1 MLHSEI
7 MQFKDEMLKNIRELE
22 RKIMTKVN
30 KNQEDLSSDL
40 NNITASLNSLKTNN
54 NAIIDSITE
63 TKLNFDKISHI
74 ESDLIKFHTTLNGQ
88 EKKINETMLDISFMK
103 EQYEKSFSDALI
115 VPGIIGKN
123 CKYNNFNDY
132 IVNINQEIS
141 RLKTEKEYSRKESR
155 ELKQKLEQG
164 MKSMSNLVDSFVG
177 RAKIYTDGTKK
188 GIIELMDELMD
199 TRISE
204 FDSKNMELFSKFY
217 KMDSDFNQKFE
228 KFDENLNNLNLNTT
242 EEIKRVEERLT
253 KLNNNLEEIYKYINE
268 TKEELKYFKNN
279 EEKYMNELEQ
289 IKNNFNNII
298 KTENNNNNENCNTI
312 TSDINYSKEITSVIN
327 QAKNIKEINNITT
340 KPNFN
345 EILLNNNNINN
356 NKSCQT
362 NNNESKLNQK
372 DPNLV
377 SKRSRNIT
385 NNPYNDKQ
393 IIEFSNNNI
402 NNAISSFNNNF
413 QKNLKVAN
421 SELANTFLLNNKKIS
436 LDDLK
441 EEEEINNLNT
451 DKNSDFANKTIKSIK
466 SSKKLS
472 ENKEKN
478 SYIKNDEIAFFL
490 NKKIK
495 KDNLINSKIKL
506 KKEKFPL
513 IKEKIFN
520 NIIFSNEGFFNA
532 KNYIKNNN
540 LNLLQKSKKK
550 ISPNKNKS
558 MNDKSKNKNKNGMII
573 SIDKETGVGCNIVKL
588 SIDDDNITPYNTN
601 GLITMASNKFFKKKF
616 IKSEESTSFSFDN
629 IFSNICNYT
638 KNIDMNNNLQNIICN
653 KTLQALLGDDKN
665 NLNINSVDNNLIKEI
680 NKVIKKNETFDDGK
694 IMLNKNKK

>member
-63 TKLNFDKISHI
+63 SKLNFDKISHI

-188 GIIELMDELMD
+188 GIIELMD

-228 KFDENLNNLNLNTT
+228 KFDENLNNLNLNTN

-298 KTENNNNNENCNTI
+298 KKENNNNNENCNTI

-377 SKRSRNIT
+377 SKRSRNIA

-638 KNIDMNNNLQNIICN
+638 KNIDMNNLQNIICN

>member
-164 MKSMSNLVDSFVG
+164 IKSMSNLVDSFVG

-188 GIIELMDELMD
+188 GIIELMD

-298 KTENNNNNENCNTI
+298 KIENNNNNENCNTI

>member
-188 GIIELMDELMD
+188 GIIELMD

-345 EILLNNNNINN
+345 EILLNNNNINNN

-629 IFSNICNYT
+629 IFSNICHYT
-638 KNIDMNNNLQNIICN
+638 KNIDMNNNSQNIICN

>member
-103 EQYEKSFSDALI
+103 EQYQKSFSDALI

-188 GIIELMDELMD
+188 GIIELMD

-253 KLNNNLEEIYKYINE
+253 ILNNNLEEIYKYINE

-345 EILLNNNNINN
+345 EILLNNNNINNN

-629 IFSNICNYT
+629 IFSNICHYT

>member
-74 ESDLIKFHTTLNGQ
+74 ESDLIKFHTALNGQ

-164 MKSMSNLVDSFVG
+164 IKSMSNLVDSFVG

-188 GIIELMDELMD
+188 GIIELMD
-199 TRISE
+199 TRI
-204 FDSKNMELFSKFY
+204 NMELFSKFY

-298 KTENNNNNENCNTI
+298 KIENNNNNENCNTI

-345 EILLNNNNINN
+345 EILLNNNNINNN

>member
-1 MLHSEI
+1 MLHFEI

-141 RLKTEKEYSRKESR
+141 RLKTEKEYSRKENR

-188 GIIELMDELMD
+188 GIIELMD

-217 KMDSDFNQKFE
+217 KMDSDFNQKIE

-466 SSKKLS
+466 SSKKLL

>member
-74 ESDLIKFHTTLNGQ
+74 ESDLTKFHTTLNGQ

-164 MKSMSNLVDSFVG
+164 IKSMSNLVDSFVG

-188 GIIELMDELMD
+188 GIIELMD

-298 KTENNNNNENCNTI
+298 KIENNNNNENCNTI

>member
-188 GIIELMDELMD
+188 GIIELMD

-345 EILLNNNNINN
+345 EILLNNNNINNN

>member
-164 MKSMSNLVDSFVG
+164 IKSMSNLVDSFVG

-188 GIIELMDELMD
+188 GIIELMD

-298 KTENNNNNENCNTI
+298 KIENNNNNENCNTI

-638 KNIDMNNNLQNIICN
+638 KNIDMNNLQNIICN

>member
-188 GIIELMDELMD
+188 GIIELMD

-298 KTENNNNNENCNTI
+298 KKENNNNNENCNTI

-345 EILLNNNNINN
+345 EILLNNNNINNN

>member
-74 ESDLIKFHTTLNGQ
+74 ESDLTKFHTALNGQ

-164 MKSMSNLVDSFVG
+164 IKSMSNLVDSFVG

-188 GIIELMDELMD
+188 GIIELMD

-253 KLNNNLEEIYKYINE
+253 KLNNNLEEIYKYINQ

-298 KTENNNNNENCNTI
+298 KIENNNNNENCNTI

>member
-188 GIIELMDELMD
+188 GIIELMD

-629 IFSNICNYT
+629 IFSNICHYKN
-638 KNIDMNNNLQNIICN
+638 NIDMNNNLQNIICN

>member
-74 ESDLIKFHTTLNGQ
+74 ESDLIKFHTALNGQ

-188 GIIELMDELMD
+188 GIIELMD

-298 KTENNNNNENCNTI
+298 KIENNNNNENCNTI

>member
-141 RLKTEKEYSRKESR
+141 RLKTEKEYSKKESR

-188 GIIELMDELMD
+188 GIIELMD

-228 KFDENLNNLNLNTT
+228 KFDENLNNLNLNTN

-441 EEEEINNLNT
+441 EEEINNLNT

-638 KNIDMNNNLQNIICN
+638 KNIDMNNLQNIICN

>member
-63 TKLNFDKISHI
+63 SKLNFDKISHI
-74 ESDLIKFHTTLNGQ
+74 ESDLTKFHTALNGQ

-188 GIIELMDELMD
+188 GIIELMD

-228 KFDENLNNLNLNTT
+228 KFDENLNNLNLNTN

-253 KLNNNLEEIYKYINE
+253 KLNNNLEEIYKYINQ

-298 KTENNNNNENCNTI
+298 KIENNNNNENCNTI

>member
-188 GIIELMDELMD
+188 GIIELMD

-228 KFDENLNNLNLNTT
+228 KFDENLNNLNLNTN
-242 EEIKRVEERLT
+242 EEIKKVEERLT

-298 KTENNNNNENCNTI
+298 KIENNNNNENCNTI

-345 EILLNNNNINN
+345 EILLNNNNINNN

>member
-74 ESDLIKFHTTLNGQ
+74 ESDLTKFHTALNGQ

-164 MKSMSNLVDSFVG
+164 IKSMSNLVDSFVG

-188 GIIELMDELMD
+188 GIIELMD

-242 EEIKRVEERLT
+242 EEIKKVEERLT

-638 KNIDMNNNLQNIICN
+638 KNIDMNNNSQNIICN

>member
-188 GIIELMDELMD
+188 GIIELMD

-228 KFDENLNNLNLNTT
+228 KFDENINNLNLNTN

-638 KNIDMNNNLQNIICN
+638 KNIDMNNNSQNIICN

>member
-123 CKYNNFNDY
+123 CKYKNFNDY

-164 MKSMSNLVDSFVG
+164 IKSMSNLVDSFVG

-188 GIIELMDELMD
+188 GIIELMD

-298 KTENNNNNENCNTI
+298 KIENNNNNENCNTI

-629 IFSNICNYT
+629 IFSNICHYT

>member
-74 ESDLIKFHTTLNGQ
+74 ESDLTKFHTALNGQ

-164 MKSMSNLVDSFVG
+164 IKSMSNLVDSFVG

-188 GIIELMDELMD
+188 GIIELMD

-228 KFDENLNNLNLNTT
+228 KFDENLNNLNLNTN

-298 KTENNNNNENCNTI
+298 KIENNNNNENCNTI

-638 KNIDMNNNLQNIICN
+638 KNIDMNNNSQNIICN

>member
-74 ESDLIKFHTTLNGQ
+74 ESDLIKFHTALNGQ

-123 CKYNNFNDY
+123 CKYKNFNDY

-188 GIIELMDELMD
+188 GIIELMD

-268 TKEELKYFKNN
+268 TKEELKKALDELLVKIEETQNLGFEN
-279 EEKYMNELEQ
+279 EKKKEQ
-289 IKNNFNNII
+289 LTSEINVCNQKIESNKENYERYGTEIEDNQDL
-298 KTENNNNNENCNTI
+298 KTYISKLLQTI
-312 TSDINYSKEITSVIN
+312 TKIN
-327 QAKNIKEINNITT
+327 
-340 KPNFN
+340 
-345 EILLNNNNINN
+345 
-356 NKSCQT
+356 
-362 NNNESKLNQK
+362 
-372 DPNLV
+372 
-377 SKRSRNIT
+377 R
-385 NNPYNDKQ
+385 
-393 IIEFSNNNI
+393 
-402 NNAISSFNNNF
+402 
-413 QKNLKVAN
+413 
-421 SELANTFLLNNKKIS
+421 S
-436 LDDLK
+436 LDDNRSKYIREYESDYFGYWGQNARSRYENEL
-441 EEEEINNLNT
+441 
-451 DKNSDFANKTIKSIK
+451 DK
-466 SSKKLS
+466 
-472 ENKEKN
+472 
-478 SYIKNDEIAFFL
+478 
-490 NKKIK
+490 
-495 KDNLINSKIKL
+495 
-506 KKEKFPL
+506 
-513 IKEKIFN
+513 
-520 NIIFSNEGFFNA
+520 
-532 KNYIKNNN
+532 
-540 LNLLQKSKKK
+540 
-550 ISPNKNKS
+550 
-558 MNDKSKNKNKNGMII
+558 
-573 SIDKETGVGCNIVKL
+573 
-588 SIDDDNITPYNTN
+588 
-601 GLITMASNKFFKKKF
+601 
-616 IKSEESTSFSFDN
+616 
-629 IFSNICNYT
+629 
-638 KNIDMNNNLQNIICN
+638 N
-653 KTLQALLGDDKN
+653 KTLKN
-665 NLNINSVDNNLIKEI
+665 FE
-680 NKVIKKNETFDDGK
+680 KKYP
-694 IMLNKNKK
+694 

>member
-74 ESDLIKFHTTLNGQ
+74 ESDLIKFHTALNGQ

-141 RLKTEKEYSRKESR
+141 RLKTEKEYSKKESR

-164 MKSMSNLVDSFVG
+164 IKSMSNLVDSFVG

-188 GIIELMDELMD
+188 GIIELMD

-228 KFDENLNNLNLNTT
+228 KFDENLNNLNLNTN

-345 EILLNNNNINN
+345 EILLNNNNINNNN

-629 IFSNICNYT
+629 IFSNICHYT
-638 KNIDMNNNLQNIICN
+638 KNIDMNNNSQNIICN

>member
-188 GIIELMDELMD
+188 GIIELMD

-298 KTENNNNNENCNTI
+298 KIENNNNNENCNTI

-345 EILLNNNNINN
+345 EILLNNNNINNN

-629 IFSNICNYT
+629 IFSNICHYKN
-638 KNIDMNNNLQNIICN
+638 NIDMNNNLQNIIFN

>member
-74 ESDLIKFHTTLNGQ
+74 ESDLTKFHTALNGQ

-164 MKSMSNLVDSFVG
+164 IKSMSNLVDSFVG

-188 GIIELMDELMD
+188 GIIELMD

-242 EEIKRVEERLT
+242 EEIKKVEERLI

-298 KTENNNNNENCNTI
+298 KIENNNNNENCNTI

>member
-74 ESDLIKFHTTLNGQ
+74 ESDLTKFHTALNGQ

-188 GIIELMDELMD
+188 GIIELMD

-298 KTENNNNNENCNTI
+298 KIENNNNNENCNTI

>member
-63 TKLNFDKISHI
+63 SKLNFDKISHI

-141 RLKTEKEYSRKESR
+141 RLKTEKEYSKKESR
-155 ELKQKLEQG
+155 ELKKKLEQG
-164 MKSMSNLVDSFVG
+164 IKSMSNLVDSFVG

-188 GIIELMDELMD
+188 GIIELMD

-253 KLNNNLEEIYKYINE
+253 KLNNNLEEIYKYINQ

-298 KTENNNNNENCNTI
+298 KIENNNNNENCNTI

-558 MNDKSKNKNKNGMII
+558 MNDKSKNKNGMII

>member
-74 ESDLIKFHTTLNGQ
+74 ESDLTKFHTALNGQ

-103 EQYEKSFSDALI
+103 EQYQKSFSDALI

-188 GIIELMDELMD
+188 GIIELMD

>member
-188 GIIELMDELMD
+188 GIIELMD

-298 KTENNNNNENCNTI
+298 KKENNNNNENCNTI

-356 NKSCQT
+356 NNKSCQT

-377 SKRSRNIT
+377 SKRSRNIA

-638 KNIDMNNNLQNIICN
+638 KNIDMNNLQNIICN

>member
-188 GIIELMDELMD
+188 GIIELMD

-345 EILLNNNNINN
+345 EILLNNNNINNN

-638 KNIDMNNNLQNIICN
+638 KNIDMNNLQNIICN

>member
-63 TKLNFDKISHI
+63 SKLNFDKISHI
-74 ESDLIKFHTTLNGQ
+74 ESDLTKFHTALNGQ

-188 GIIELMDELMD
+188 GIIELMD

-345 EILLNNNNINN
+345 EILLNNNNINNN

>member
-74 ESDLIKFHTTLNGQ
+74 ESNLTKFHTALNGQ

-188 GIIELMDELMD
+188 GIIELMD

-228 KFDENLNNLNLNTT
+228 KFDENLNNLNLNTN
-242 EEIKRVEERLT
+242 EEIKKVEERLI
-253 KLNNNLEEIYKYINE
+253 KLNNNLEEIYKYINQ

-298 KTENNNNNENCNTI
+298 KIENNNNNENCNTL

-356 NKSCQT
+356 NNKLCQT

-377 SKRSRNIT
+377 SKRSRNIA

-629 IFSNICNYT
+629 IFSNICHYT
-638 KNIDMNNNLQNIICN
+638 KNIDMNNNSQNIICN

>member
-63 TKLNFDKISHI
+63 SKLNFDKISHI
-74 ESDLIKFHTTLNGQ
+74 ESDLTKFHTALNGQ

-164 MKSMSNLVDSFVG
+164 IKSMSNLVDSFVG

-188 GIIELMDELMD
+188 GIIELMD

-228 KFDENLNNLNLNTT
+228 KFDENLNNLNLNTN

-253 KLNNNLEEIYKYINE
+253 KLNNNLEEIYKHINE

-298 KTENNNNNENCNTI
+298 KIENNNNNENCNTI

-340 KPNFN
+340 KQNFN

-356 NKSCQT
+356 NNKSCQT
-362 NNNESKLNQK
+362 NNNKSKLNQK

>member
-74 ESDLIKFHTTLNGQ
+74 ESDLIKFHTALNGQ

-188 GIIELMDELMD
+188 GIIELMD

-298 KTENNNNNENCNTI
+298 KIENNNNNENCNTI

-629 IFSNICNYT
+629 IFSNICHYT

>member
-164 MKSMSNLVDSFVG
+164 IKSMSNLVDSFVG

-188 GIIELMDELMD
+188 GIIELMD

-228 KFDENLNNLNLNTT
+228 KFDENLNNLNLNTN

-298 KTENNNNNENCNTI
+298 KIENNNNNENCNTI

-629 IFSNICNYT
+629 IFSNICHYT
-638 KNIDMNNNLQNIICN
+638 KNIDMNNNSQNIICN

>member
-188 GIIELMDELMD
+188 GIIELMD

-298 KTENNNNNENCNTI
+298 KIENNNNNENCNTI

-466 SSKKLS
+466 SSKKLL

-629 IFSNICNYT
+629 IFSNICHYT

>member
-74 ESDLIKFHTTLNGQ
+74 ESDLTKFHTALNGQ

-188 GIIELMDELMD
+188 GIIELMD

>member
-74 ESDLIKFHTTLNGQ
+74 ESDLTKFHTALNGQ

-188 GIIELMDELMD
+188 GIIELMD

-228 KFDENLNNLNLNTT
+228 KFDENLNNLNLNTN
-242 EEIKRVEERLT
+242 EEIKKVEERLI
-253 KLNNNLEEIYKYINE
+253 KLNNNLEEIYKYINQ

-345 EILLNNNNINN
+345 EILLNNNNINNN

-466 SSKKLS
+466 SSKKLL

-495 KDNLINSKIKL
+495 KDNLVNSKIKL

-629 IFSNICNYT
+629 IFSNICHYKN
-638 KNIDMNNNLQNIICN
+638 NIDMNNNLQNIICN

>member
-74 ESDLIKFHTTLNGQ
+74 ESDLTKFHTALNGQ

-188 GIIELMDELMD
+188 GIIELMD

-253 KLNNNLEEIYKYINE
+253 ILNNNLEEIYKYINE

>member
-188 GIIELMDELMD
+188 GIIELMD

-629 IFSNICNYT
+629 IFSNICHYT
-638 KNIDMNNNLQNIICN
+638 KNIDMNNNSQNIICN